1 MHRFGYL
8 FSLVNLY
15 KGWRKL
21 GIKVGIRLEH
31 SYWECL
37 CLQADDGG
45 PNSQVDYDL
54 RIDSGK
60 RIFLLGFFYEIAPPP
75 SAFPRAAGTGSSSAF
90 TGNACIVSGDHVR
103 RGLAI
108 LMIKRPLIVANSI

>member
-8 FSLVNLY
+8 VSLVNLY

-37 CLQADDGG
+37 YLQADDGG
-45 PNSQVDYDL
+45 PNSQADYDL
-54 RIDSGK
+54 RIDS
-60 RIFLLGFFYEIAPPP
+60 L
-75 SAFPRAAGTGSSSAF
+75 SVSSAICTHHF
-90 TGNACIVSGDHVR
+90 RHCECDIHS
-103 RGLAI
+103 
-108 LMIKRPLIVANSI
+108 